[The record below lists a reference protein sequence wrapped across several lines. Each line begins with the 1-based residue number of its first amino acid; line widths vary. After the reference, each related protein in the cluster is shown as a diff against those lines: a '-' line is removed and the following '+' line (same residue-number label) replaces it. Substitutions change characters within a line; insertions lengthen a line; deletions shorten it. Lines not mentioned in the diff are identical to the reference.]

1 MKPMYGSIDRKG
13 SKIPISLAIFSHIS
27 IIDLIFGDRTLSVL
41 RVFFFFL
48 YLNTMRIGVKG

>member
-41 RVFFFFL
+41 RVFFFFFISE
-48 YLNTMRIGVKG
+48 YNEDRC